1 VVAVIFSPGIHRPG
15 SARHLARCM
24 VGVNVLRRRTSH
36 FAVGEWILDSGAF
49 TAQATPI
56 SIIGAGPFLAAG
68 TKRYRV

>member
-1 VVAVIFSPGIHRPG
+1 
-15 SARHLARCM
+15 M